1 MSARTTRPSRLRR
14 STIAAG
20 ILAAALTVGTVAP
33 ATAVPVPTTVTVSP
47 GARTTDTDPT
57 FQGTAAPGESVNLQ
71 IGSTAY
77 SSVADLDGVWQWSGT
92 GYPDGSYDW
101 DVSVGDALFGSG
113 AFTVDATAPVLSI
126 VTAPAPVSTSAD
138 VTFAWE
144 STDSDTDVS
153 YTWSL
158 DGEPAG
164 WGTATTASFS
174 GLATGAHTFRLTA
187 VDSLGNSASTSA
199 AFEVTAVAPS
209 IAWASTP
216 PASTT
221 STSAHFAV
229 TVPTGAQVEYLLDLP
244 EDAQSA
250 SPIAVTGTSFDLTAL
265 SVGHHKVQVGA
276 TLNGAYSEILV
287 FEWDVTATAAPAAV
301 APVLS
306 SGAIP
311 AAAIDRGIRSG
322 ARGASVAIIQSV
334 VGTPA
339 DGLFGA
345 KTTAAVRAFQRAH
358 GLYADGIVG
367 PLTWAAIV
375 DVANGGS
382 GVAPLT
388 ASSVPAAQIARG
400 IRTGSSASAI
410 SVVQRALGTPVTS
423 RFDATTRTAVR
434 AFQAAHG
441 LTVDGIV
448 GPKTW
453 AVLVAAR

>member
-20 ILAAALTVGTVAP
+20 ILAAALTAGTVAP
-33 ATAVPVPTTVTVSP
+33 ATAVPVPRTVTVSP
-47 GARTTDTDPT
+47 SARTTDTDPT
-57 FQGTAAPGESVNLQ
+57 IQGMAIPGESVDLHV
-71 IGSTAY
+71 GSTAY
-77 SSVADLDGVWQWSGT
+77 TSVADGDGFWQWSGSS
-92 GYPDGSYDW
+92 YEDGSYDW
-101 DVSVGDALFGSG
+101 DASVDGASFASG

-126 VTAPAPVSTSAD
+126 VTAPVAISTSAN
-138 VTFAWE
+138 VTFGWE

-187 VDSLGNSASTSA
+187 VDSLGNSTSTTT

-221 STSAHFAV
+221 STNAHFAV
-229 TVPTGAQVEYLLDLP
+229 TVPAGAQVEYLLDLP
-244 EDAQSA
+244 EGAQNS

-265 SVGHHKVQVGA
+265 SIGHHKIQVGA
-276 TLNGAYSEILV
+276 TLNGAHSEILV
-287 FEWDVTATAAPAAV
+287 FEWDVTATAAPAAA

-311 AAAIDRGIRSG
+311 AATINRGIRSG
-322 ARGASVAIIQSV
+322 ARGASVSIIQSV

-339 DGLFGA
+339 DGRFGA

-382 GVAPLT
+382 GFAPLT

-410 SVVQRALGTPVTS
+410 AVVQRALGAPVTS
-423 RFDATTRTAVR
+423 RFDATTRTAVTS
-434 AFQAAHG
+434 FQASHG

-453 AVLVAAR
+453 AALVAAR